1 MCRLMQRRD
10 VSQRWIITISKH
22 AFRWEVLG
30 ATQVCQGQ
38 GISFPAI
45 MKTSRGLHKV
55 AQEQVQRT
63 GAALVCYRGINM
75 QASVNQ
81 LFAVPINLMRGNVF
95 LHALHLTQAQ
105 VISGRQIE
113 LRFVT

>member
-1 MCRLMQRRD
+1 M
-10 VSQRWIITISKH
+10 
-22 AFRWEVLG
+22 LG

-63 GAALVCYRGINM
+63 GAALVCHQGINA
-75 QASVNQ
+75 QASVKQ
-81 LFAVPINLMRGNVF
+81 LFSGLNNLMRGNVF
-95 LHALHLTQAQ
+95 LQALHLTLAQ
-105 VISGRQIE
+105 VINGRHIE
-113 LRFVT
+113 LPLVT

>member
-1 MCRLMQRRD
+1 MGSAG
-10 VSQRWIITISKH
+10 SQPS
-22 AFRWEVLG
+22 LPG
-30 ATQVCQGQ
+30 AVDLLSCHYED
-38 GISFPAI
+38 
-45 MKTSRGLHKV
+45 K
-55 AQEQVQRT
+55 QRT

-75 QASVNQ
+75 QASVKQ
-81 LFAVPINLMRGNVF
+81 LFPVPINLMRGNVF